1 MNDETKFIAIF
12 VDSFFVAG
20 KLMTVRQMTGHQNI
34 IKLLSYLFVTI
45 NIYHLFTL

>member
-1 MNDETKFIAIF
+1 MMRRNLLRYLLI
-12 VDSFFVAG
+12 VFFVAG